1 MAPQLENKML
11 AFSIVNSNLAEI
23 ETILKNGLNWSDE
36 PIPSRKWVEE
46 IHLDIRKGSNFPA
59 VGVFYYP
66 CVNNNQLVFVS
77 NLSDVWDSLLY
88 CITKANNSSYLSF
101 RLYSGVEPCLD
112 MMLVDSGETIRLVR
126 SMKEDKWIFDEIGD
140 LLWFEDGKFYSK
152 RKIADRV
159 TSDLLLSYSIKN
171 GINFNSP
178 DFFKTK
184 KESLW
189 VNEMW

>member
-36 PIPSRKWVEE
+36 PKSNRKWVEE
-46 IHLDIRKGSNFPA
+46 IHLNIHDGGNFPNI
-59 VGVFYYP
+59 GVFYYP

-77 NLSDVWDSLLY
+77 NSSDGWSSLLY

-101 RLYSGVEPCLD
+101 RLYSGAEPCMEMTLE
-112 MMLVDSGETIRLVR
+112 DSGETIRLVR
-126 SMKEDKWIFDEIGD
+126 SMKDDKWIFDEIGD
-140 LLWFEDGKFYSK
+140 LLWFEDDKYYSK
-152 RKIADRV
+152 RRIADRV
-159 TSDLLLSYSIKN
+159 TYDLLLSYSIKN

-189 VNEMW
+189 VNKMR

>member
-1 MAPQLENKML
+1 M
-11 AFSIVNSNLAEI
+11 
-23 ETILKNGLNWSDE
+23 
-36 PIPSRKWVEE
+36 
-46 IHLDIRKGSNFPA
+46 
-59 VGVFYYP
+59 
-66 CVNNNQLVFVS
+66 
-77 NLSDVWDSLLY
+77 
-88 CITKANNSSYLSF
+88 
-101 RLYSGVEPCLD
+101 D

-140 LLWFEDGKFYSK
+140 LLWFEDGNFYSK

>member
-23 ETILKNGLNWSDE
+23 ETILKNGLNWSNE

-66 CVNNNQLVFVS
+66 CVNDNQLVFVS
-77 NLSDVWDSLLY
+77 NLSDGWSSLLY
-88 CITKANNSSYLSF
+88 CITEANNSSYLSF
-101 RLYSGVEPCLD
+101 RLFSGAEPCMEMTLE
-112 MMLVDSGETIRLVR
+112 DSGEMIRLVR
-126 SMKEDKWIFDEIGD
+126 SMKDDKWIFDEIGD
-140 LLWFEDGKFYSK
+140 LLWFEDEKYYSK
-152 RKIADRV
+152 RRIANRV
-159 TSDLLLSYSIKN
+159 TYDLLLSYSIKN

-189 VNEMW
+189 VNKMR